1 MRFIYLFFGAYP
13 VSGIISLLFRV
24 FYYIL
29 LLRIIFS
36 FIPLSRGASQFLFQL
51 KYFCYRVTEPILAP
65 FRKFIP
71 PLSTGAA
78 YLDLSPL
85 IALFVLNLLRNFLLM
100 QLRRYGL

>member
-1 MRFIYLFFGAYP
+1 MRFIYSFLGAYP
-13 VSGIISLLFRV
+13 VSGIINLLFKV
-24 FYYIL
+24 FYYVL
-29 LLRIIFS
+29 LIRIIFS

-51 KYFCYRVTEPILAP
+51 KSFSYKVTEPVLAP
-65 FRKFIP
+65 FRKLIP

-85 IALFVLNLLRNFLLM
+85 IALFIISLLRNFLLI